1 MTHASVTKPYQ
12 KRRRYSKELKTRIVA
27 ECLVPGASVSR
38 ISLDHGLNA
47 NMVRRWISEARR
59 AGHMP
64 APPGFVPISLPAV
77 RPAPE
82 APIVPDQ
89 RHIIRIEI
97 PRAGGAVVVEWPVEQ
112 AHQCAVLLRALLE

>member
-47 NMVRRWISEARR
+47 NMVRRWISGARR

-82 APIVPDQ
+82 GRIVPGQ
-89 RHIIRIEI
+89 RHINRIEL
-97 PRAGGAVVVEWPVEQ
+97 PPDGGAVAAERTVGQ
-112 AHQCAVLLRALLE
+112 AQQCA